1 MRILGLDPSLRS
13 TGFGILDEGEGG
25 ITVLARGTIRPGRE
39 LAMEKRVNAVR
50 EGVESLIREHAPRE
64 AAVENPFY
72 SRNVRTALTLG
83 QVRGAVMAAVASRGV
98 PLFEY
103 SALEIK
109 KAVTGYGHADKLQVA
124 SMVRTLLRMEED
136 ALEEDAADALA
147 AALCHLNI
155 RAFQKTVE
163 ESGG

>member
-13 TGFGILDEGEGG
+13 TGFGILDEREGG
-25 ITVLARGTIRPGRE
+25 ITVLARGTIRPGRG

-50 EGVESLIREHAPRE
+50 EGVESLIREHDPRE